1 MKKIT
6 IYTSRPRALY
16 GSIEDVNFLSC
27 FNKPFYQD
35 KIILAEGHDFKYV
48 HSIEMYP
55 KIDKLVSLVDNVM
68 VLHRNGIIDVNQYY
82 EVIVALM
89 QNVPVF
95 GININGR
102 KTQKVIGI
110 KKIYESGIRKRAILE
125 LIDIKNE
132 NT

>member
-1 MKKIT
+1 MKKMT

-16 GSIEDVNFLSC
+16 GSKEDVNFLSC
-27 FNKPFYQD
+27 FKKPIYKD

-48 HSIEMYP
+48 PSIEMYP

-68 VLHRNGIIDVNQYY
+68 VLHRDGIIDVNQYY

-89 QNVPVF
+89 QSVPVY
-95 GININGR
+95 GKNINGR

-110 KKIYESGIRKRAILE
+110 KKFYESGIKKRAILE
-125 LIDIKNE
+125 FSDSTQN
-132 NT
+132 

>member
-1 MKKIT
+1 MKKKT

-16 GSIEDVNFLSC
+16 GSKEDLNFLSC
-27 FNKPFYQD
+27 FNKPFYYD

-48 HSIEMYP
+48 PSIDMYP

-68 VLHRNGIIDVNQYY
+68 VLHRDGIIDVNQYY

-89 QNVPVF
+89 HSVPVF
-95 GININGR
+95 AKNINGR

-110 KKIYESGIRKRAILE
+110 KKFYVSGIRKRAIME
-125 LIDIKNE
+125 LVDIEK
-132 NT
+132 